1 MSVEAYY
8 TNVLPG
14 HLIGPMRSYAHAV
27 STIYTPVRQDYLG
40 EHYRT
45 VSVHRL
51 PVGHPI
57 EEHIVKSMVYFNK
70 EAFEYDLSGSFEIQL
85 MHYMP
90 GDGFDWHCDYGL
102 CSSTG
107 QDRKL
112 SFTLQLSDAWEYNG
126 GELDIM
132 NWYNQPN
139 TLSKECGAFI
149 VFDSRVP
156 HKVRRVTEGE
166 RYSIVAWAHGPKL
179 R

>member
-1 MSVEAYY
+1 MAIDAHYA
-8 TNVLPG
+8 NILPA
-14 HLIGPMRSYAHAV
+14 HLVGPMQAYAKHKD
-27 STIYTPVRQDYLG
+27 TQYIPVRQDYMG

-51 PVGHPI
+51 PHGHPI
-57 EEHIVKSMVYFNK
+57 EEHIVKSMVYFNR

-85 MHYMP
+85 MHYKP

-102 CSSTG
+102 SAYDG

-112 SFTLQLSDAWEYNG
+112 SFTLQLSEAWDYNG
-126 GELDIM
+126 GELQIRD
-132 NWYNQPN
+132 WCGVPSL
-139 TLSKECGAFI
+139 LSKECGAFI

-156 HKVRRVTEGE
+156 HKVKRITSGE